1 MLSTW
6 LASLY
11 LCSSSQ
17 AALTIAAYWQTGFR
31 VSSVAYVQAPNEAV
45 AHLDGAGDAFAE
57 LVSLAVAADPSL
69 AEQASTDELQRKRKA
84 AASVAGMRI
93 KRAQSTVSPLTVCHK
108 LRFTAF
114 SAGPSPGAA
123 EGNKKP
129 GWLRQRG
136 AQGERYEDLTGQLR
150 SLNLHTVCE
159 EAQCPNIGECWNGAT
174 GTATIM
180 LLGKHKFSRR
190 VSLDACGST
199 QM

>member
-1 MLSTW
+1 M
-6 LASLY
+6 
-11 LCSSSQ
+11 
-17 AALTIAAYWQTGFR
+17 
-31 VSSVAYVQAPNEAV
+31 
-45 AHLDGAGDAFAE
+45 AHLDGAGDAFSE

-69 AEQASTDELQRKRKA
+69 AEQASTVKLQRKRKA
-84 AASVAGMRI
+84 AASIAGMDI
-93 KRAQSTVSPLTVCHK
+93 NSAQSMVSLLTVCHK
-108 LRFTAF
+108 LRTTAS

-180 LLGKHKFSRR
+180 LLGEHKSPRR
-190 VSLDACGST
+190 VSRDAC
-199 QM
+199 

>member
-1 MLSTW
+1 MFSFW
-6 LASLY
+6 SAR
-11 LCSSSQ
+11 LCLRSSQ
-17 AALTIAAYWQTGFR
+17 AALTIEAYWPVCFG
-31 VSSVAYVQAPNEAV
+31 VSSVAYAQALDEAV

-69 AEQASTDELQRKRKA
+69 AEQASTAKKQRKRKA
-84 AASVAGMRI
+84 AASVAGVDTDCTC
-93 KRAQSTVSPLTVCHK
+93 SLVSPLTVCHK
-108 LRFTAF
+108 LRTLAS

-129 GWLRQRG
+129 AWLRQRG

-180 LLGKHKFSRR
+180 LLGKHKSSRR
-190 VSLDACGST
+190 VSLNAG
-199 QM
+199 